1 MTFPSEPRLER
12 ELRLVLSSV
21 GHSLLLKGPEWLVVF
36 AVEETFVEVAS
47 LWSWASLRATEDGG
61 DRRDSGIVYV
71 VAGTQSIDRG
81 VASSSKC
88 SLLLQTLS
96 FSGRLMD
103 PGASRLHQGEEAD

>member
-1 MTFPSEPRLER
+1 M
-12 ELRLVLSSV
+12 
-21 GHSLLLKGPEWLVVF
+21 LKRPEWLAVF

-47 LWSWASLRATEDGG
+47 LWSSLRATEDGG

-103 PGASRLHQGEEAD
+103 PGASRLHQGEEADWEEQLALR

>member
-1 MTFPSEPRLER
+1 MAFPSEPRLER

-47 LWSWASLRATEDGG
+47 LWSSLRATEDGG
-61 DRRDSGIVYV
+61 DRRDSGIVNV
-71 VAGTQSIDRG
+71 NAGTQSLNRG
-81 VASSSKC
+81 VASSGKS
-88 SLLLQTLS
+88 SLLLQTPS

>member
-1 MTFPSEPRLER
+1 M
-12 ELRLVLSSV
+12 
-21 GHSLLLKGPEWLVVF
+21 LKRPEWLAVF

-103 PGASRLHQGEEAD
+103 PGASRLHQGEEADWEEQLALR